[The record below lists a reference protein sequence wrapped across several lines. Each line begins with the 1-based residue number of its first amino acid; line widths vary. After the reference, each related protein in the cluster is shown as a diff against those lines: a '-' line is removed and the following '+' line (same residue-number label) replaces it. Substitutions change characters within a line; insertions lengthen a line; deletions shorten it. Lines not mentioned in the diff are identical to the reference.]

1 MAKSART
8 VETHNTNV
16 EKTTSYG
23 GFHPEDTVGEESVMQ
38 FVNQLATRLSKWG
51 EWIGVGGVLIM
62 VVVTCADVLGAK
74 LFTTPVPGSTEIISL
89 VQVAAIVFAMA
100 GTQRHKGHIS
110 VEMFVTKMTTRV
122 RSIIKAVTS
131 LLGLILFSLL
141 IIEGFRLGNRYLEA
155 GEVTATVQIP
165 YYPFAYAFSLA
176 LVPVA
181 IMLLVDFIEV
191 IKKANT

>member
-1 MAKSART
+1 M
-8 VETHNTNV
+8 
-16 EKTTSYG
+16 
-23 GFHPEDTVGEESVMQ
+23 ESVMQ
-38 FVNQLATRLSKWG
+38 FVNQLATRLSILG

-74 LFTTPVPGSTEIISL
+74 LLTTPVPGSTEIISL

-100 GTQRHKGHIS
+100 ATQRHKGHIS

-122 RSIIKAVTS
+122 RSFIKAVTS
-131 LLGLILFSLL
+131 LLGLILFALL
-141 IIEGFRLGNRYLEA
+141 IFEGFRLGNRYLEA

-181 IMLLVDFIEV
+181 VMLLVDFIEV
-191 IKKANT
+191 MKKAKN

>member
-1 MAKSART
+1 M
-8 VETHNTNV
+8 
-16 EKTTSYG
+16 
-23 GFHPEDTVGEESVMQ
+23 ESVMQ
-38 FVNQLATRLSKWG
+38 LVKRWAARLSIWG
-51 EWIGVGGVLIM
+51 EWIGVGGVMIM

-74 LFTTPVPGSTEIISL
+74 LLTTPVPGSTEIISL
-89 VQVAAIVFAMA
+89 VQVAAIVFAVA
-100 GTQRHKGHIS
+100 ATQRHKGHIS
-110 VEMFVTKMTTRV
+110 VEMFVVKMTPRL
-122 RSIIKAVTS
+122 RSLVQALTS

-141 IIEGFRLGNRYLEA
+141 IFEGVRLGNRYLEA

-191 IKKANT
+191 MKKAEN

>member
-1 MAKSART
+1 MK
-8 VETHNTNV
+8 
-16 EKTTSYG
+16 
-23 GFHPEDTVGEESVMQ
+23 
-38 FVNQLATRLSKWG
+38 FVHQLATRLSIWG

-100 GTQRHKGHIS
+100 ATQRHKGHIS
-110 VEMFVTKMTTRV
+110 VEMVVSKMTTRT
-122 RSIIKAVTS
+122 RSFIRAVTA
-131 LLGLILFSLL
+131 LLGLTLFSLL
-141 IIEGFRLGNRYLEA
+141 IFEGFRLGNRYLEA

-181 IMLLVDFIEV
+181 VMLLVDFIEV
-191 IKKANT
+191 MKKAEN